1 MLNEINNSLDYL
13 SNHMTPFIIILIIL
27 FAIWMILIYFIPA
40 RIAFQRDAR
49 NKWFILVLNILAAWT
64 LVMWFIIFLW
74 ALLDEK
80 DDLDDHAKESKR
92 EPY

>member
-1 MLNEINNSLDYL
+1 MLNEVNNALGYL
-13 SNHMTPFIIILIIL
+13 SYHMTPFIIILIIL
-27 FAIWMILIYFIPA
+27 FVIGMVLIYFIPT

-49 NKWFILVLNILAAWT
+49 NKWIILVLNILVAWT
-64 LVMWFIIFLW
+64 LAIWFIIFLW

-80 DDLDDHAKESKR
+80 GDADDHSQESKS

>member
-1 MLNEINNSLDYL
+1 MLNEINNALYYL

-27 FAIWMILIYFIPA
+27 FVIGMILIYFIPT

-49 NKWFILVLNILAAWT
+49 NKWIILVLNILVAWT
-64 LVMWFIIFLW
+64 LAMWFIIFLW

-80 DDLDDHAKESKR
+80 DDADDHSQETKSA
-92 EPY
+92 PY

>member
-1 MLNEINNSLDYL
+1 MLNEINNALYYL

-80 DDLDDHAKESKR
+80 GDLDDHAKESKR